1 MSLGGGD
8 GDGSGGG
15 LLLFPAENEVQGE
28 RDDDER
34 ERAACLRWLLRFF
47 PPSARPPVLLPSFS
61 LSKFQVDFKWRTSL
75 QKAPKINHRH
85 ASMVKKDSQMDCPFS
100 INGSGTIKRLRYSN
114 PPHCSGELNR
124 IESLNEQ
131 ARIPKL
137 SAFGLGLARGLW
149 PGGCRG

>member
-75 QKAPKINHRH
+75 HKAPKINHRH
-85 ASMVKKDSQMDCPFS
+85 ASMGKKGFS
-100 INGSGTIKRLRYSN
+100 DGLSVFYKWQWYHQTITLFE
-114 PPHCSGELNR
+114 PAAL
-124 IESLNEQ
+124 Q
-131 ARIPKL
+131 
-137 SAFGLGLARGLW
+137 W
-149 PGGCRG
+149 

>member
-1 MSLGGGD
+1 MSLGGG

-34 ERAACLRWLLRFF
+34 ERAACLRWLL
-47 PPSARPPVLLPSFS
+47 PSARPPVLLPSFS

-85 ASMVKKDSQMDCPFS
+85 ASMGKKGFS
-100 INGSGTIKRLRYSN
+100 DG
-114 PPHCSGELNR
+114 
-124 IESLNEQ
+124 
-131 ARIPKL
+131 L
-137 SAFGLGLARGLW
+137 SVFY
-149 PGGCRG
+149 